1 VLRFSNRLPRP
12 ADGSAPAGPRGAAG
26 LLSTPGRARVV
37 GVYIATALLWAV
49 AAVTLGHFTDVWP
62 ILQSAAFLGVV
73 AAGQTV
79 VILAAGI
86 DLSVSMV
93 VSVAAVSVSLFTGPD
108 HLSAGPAIL
117 ATLGL
122 CAVVGVAN
130 GAGVHFLKVN
140 PMVMTLG
147 TLSILEGAFLLYT
160 NGQVSSGHS
169 PLLHELGSGTAGNI
183 PVAVLVWLAVSAIT
197 LAVLRLTRF
206 GRGIYAIGS
215 NAAAARLSGVRTGWT
230 TIGAYVYCALL
241 AGVAGLLLFGFAGQG
256 YMDLGDPYQLNSIA
270 AVVVGGTSILGGR
283 GSYLG
288 TIGGAILLSLLAA
301 VLTSMNFGAGV
312 RDIVAGSIILA
323 LVTLYAR
330 EGRD

>member
-1 VLRFSNRLPRP
+1 M
-12 ADGSAPAGPRGAAG
+12 
-26 LLSTPGRARVV
+26 STGARVV
-37 GVYIATALLWAV
+37 GVYIATALLWIV
-49 AAVTLGHFTDVWP
+49 AALTLGHFTDVWP
-62 ILQSAAFLGVV
+62 ALQSAAFLGVV

-93 VSVAAVSVSLFTGPD
+93 VSVSAVSVSLFIGSA
-108 HLSAGPAIL
+108 HLGTAPGIL

-122 CAVVGVAN
+122 CLLVGVAN
-130 GAGVHFLKVN
+130 GAGVHFLRVS

-160 NGQVSSGHS
+160 NGQVATGHS
-169 PLLHELGSGTAGNI
+169 SLLHELGGGTIGNI
-183 PVAVLVWLAVSAIT
+183 PVAVLVWLAVSVVT

-215 NAAAARLSGVRTGWT
+215 NAAAARLSGVRTGWVT
-230 TIGAYVYCALL
+230 MGAYVYSALL
-241 AGVAGLLLFGFAGQG
+241 AGVAGLLLFGYAGQG

-288 TIGGAILLSLLAA
+288 TIGGSILLSLLGAA
-301 VLTSMNFGAGV
+301 LTSMNFGAGL

-330 EGRD
+330 ETRD